1 MQQPRLT
8 GPGAGSDRYDVL
20 TALSVAALGAGGHQ
34 QVLLLRLMALIT
46 ARYNWAQ
53 DELSLGQK
61 DMALM
66 WSVDERTVKRE
77 IRRLLDAHLLILLR
91 PGVKGRVAVYR
102 LNLRKVAEL
111 TEAWWP
117 RVGPDFEARMAGRYA
132 PEGASEDRVVRLDF
146 TPRDQPDLSSPWQR
160 VLTRLREADPARAG
174 AWFDPLVV
182 LSETAPEISLQAPS
196 RFALRYI
203 ETHLLSQMKIA
214 MRQELG
220 PGWRLTLTGRQ

>member
-66 WSVDERTVKRE
+66 WSVDTRTVKRE
-77 IRRLLDAHLLILLR
+77 IRRLIDAHLLILLR
-91 PGVKGRVAVYR
+91 PGVKGRVATYR
-102 LNLRKVAEL
+102 LNLRKIAEL
-111 TEAWWP
+111 TEDWWP
-117 RVGPDFEARMAGRYA
+117 RVGPDFEARMAERYG
-132 PEGASEDRVVRLDF
+132 PQSEAESRVVRLDF
-146 TPRDQPDLSSPWQR
+146 APRPQDSLASPWAR
-160 VLTRLREADPARAG
+160 VLQRLRAADPAQAG
-174 AWFDPLVV
+174 AWFDPLV
-182 LSETAPEISLQAPS
+182 LLGDDAPELALEAPS

-203 ETHLLSQMKIA
+203 ETHLLSQIKIA

-220 PGWRLTLTGRQ
+220 PGWRLKVTARQ